1 MSGKRKTAVL
11 GAVGDVVLS
20 GPNAEMM
27 QANGAGWLMEKML
40 PELAKA
46 DVLFGNMESMV
57 LPPGFPAEKRDP
69 KGMVSPFDGTAAL
82 KEAGFG
88 FMNLANNHVLDGG
101 TLGMFHTQKLI
112 EAHGIVTGGVGETQ
126 AEARQ
131 LKVIEAGG
139 LRIGFLCYCEDCN
152 WVLSTRGPGFAYYD
166 EQTILEDIAA
176 NRGNVDVLVVSVH
189 ADIEFMETPCPQ
201 RRDIARRLARAGAT
215 VILEHHPH
223 VPQGVEM
230 IGKSLI
236 AYSLGNF
243 AFNAH
248 SDRYLA
254 LHKPH
259 TTWTCLLRVTLS
271 PEGVESFERVPVK
284 IDAPPNERPVPL
296 AGAEADKMLAYF
308 DELDRK
314 VRDDA
319 VVAANWRAAAMKL
332 FNTTLRQLRE
342 LEEPEAVQHLFA
354 KSLFVAENASWS
366 REVYEALRE
375 TWQQHRDRVDP
386 YHRPSY
392 AFVERLRPKKK

>member
-1 MSGKRKTAVL
+1 MSDKRKRAVL

-27 QANGAGWLMEKML
+27 QTNGTGWLMEKML

-57 LPPGFPAEKRDP
+57 LPPDFPDEQVDP
-69 KGMVSPFDGTAAL
+69 KGMVSKFDGTAAL

-101 TLGMFHTQKLI
+101 TLGMFHTRKLI
-112 EAHGIVTGGVGETQ
+112 EAHGIVTGGVGRTQ

-131 LKVIEAGG
+131 LKVVEAGG
-139 LRIGFLCYCEDCN
+139 LKIGFLCYCEDCN
-152 WVLSTRGPGFAYYD
+152 WVLSTRGPCFAYYD
-166 EQTILEDIAA
+166 ERTIIEDIAA

-201 RRDIARRLARAGAT
+201 RRDIARRLAAAGAT
-215 VILEHHPH
+215 VVLEHHPH
-223 VPQGVEM
+223 VPQGVERV
-230 IGKSLI
+230 GRSLI

-248 SDRYLA
+248 SDGYLG
-254 LHKPH
+254 LYKPH
-259 TTWTCLLRVTLS
+259 TTWSFVLRVTLS
-271 PEGVESFERVPVK
+271 ADGVESFERVPVK

-296 AGAEADKMLAYF
+296 GGAEADKMLAYF

-314 VRDDA
+314 VLDDD
-319 VVAANWRAAAMKL
+319 VVKANWRKRALEVFAHRVG
-332 FNTTLRQLRE
+332 TLRS
-342 LEEPEAVQHLFA
+342 LEDPEAVQHLLA
-354 KSLFVAENASWS
+354 NCLCVAENASWA
-366 REVYEALRE
+366 REVYQALKERWE
-375 TWQQHRDRVDP
+375 RHRDTVDP
-386 YHRPSY
+386 HHRPSY
-392 AFVERLRPKKK
+392 SFVELLTPKKK